1 MTVISAANFPID
13 GYALHVDVA
22 LGPDGPVND
31 AVIVVKQRII
41 QGLCDAQTF
50 AKQTNTVKP
59 IRLPGTAIMPGILDV
74 HHHIIEP
81 FVKALTGGEP
91 NGQSLRR
98 YAAVSP
104 LSSIM
109 AFARGR
115 LQTPSIAPPPIPVL
129 DWCRRPASMI

>member
-91 NGQSLRR
+91 AQIWKRIWL
-98 YAAVSP
+98 P
-104 LSSIM
+104 LE
-109 AFARGR
+109 ATLTERNAYLGAKWTFLEA
-115 LQTPSIAPPPIPVL
+115 
-129 DWCRRPASMI
+129 